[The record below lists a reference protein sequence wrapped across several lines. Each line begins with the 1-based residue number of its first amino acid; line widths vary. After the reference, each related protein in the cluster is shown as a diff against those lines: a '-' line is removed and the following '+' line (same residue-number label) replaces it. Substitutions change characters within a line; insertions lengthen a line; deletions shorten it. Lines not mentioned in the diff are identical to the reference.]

1 VRRHQVKT
9 IRVADVYKL
18 QGTASATVPETMPL
32 EQVISRFAH
41 EPALRAVFLVDSGR
55 RFRGQITRAS
65 LMKWA
70 HFHLFG
76 GKGRRDVFVSE
87 LFRIVDGREG
97 KDLLRGHEGG
107 LAVRESDT
115 LQTALEKM
123 LDYQEDILPVLDSR
137 DRVVGDLR
145 LSEVL
150 LEAIQEGKQRPA

>member
-1 VRRHQVKT
+1 MLFFQLVE
-9 IRVADVYKL
+9 RVAQPVAQQVDRKHEHDEGDAGEDRDPPFAGEEIVVADAD
-18 QGTASATVPETMPL
+18 QRAT
-32 EQVISRFAH
+32 
-41 EPALRAVFLVDSGR
+41 
-55 RFRGQITRAS
+55 

-107 LAVRESDT
+107 LAVRENDT

-123 LDYQEDILPVLDSR
+123 LDYQEDILPVLDSS

-150 LEAIQEGKQRPA
+150 LKAIQEGEQRPA